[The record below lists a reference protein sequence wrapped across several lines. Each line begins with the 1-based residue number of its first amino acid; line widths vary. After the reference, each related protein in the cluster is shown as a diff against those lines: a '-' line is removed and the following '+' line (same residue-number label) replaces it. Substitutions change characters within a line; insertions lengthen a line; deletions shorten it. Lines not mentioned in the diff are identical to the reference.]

1 MENNYIWGVN
11 MGTQYE
17 KTLKQLLFFPYFRTK
32 CFAASL
38 FIGVLMLS
46 LHYASFILLSEYTSG
61 KRY

>member
-1 MENNYIWGVN
+1 